1 MTGRNQGNKHTFRRA
16 YFMQKLAAL
25 YGHLLCRFGVHDFR
39 VIDRAFEFGAG
50 GGIEKVQCKRCGTI
64 IARQA

>member
-1 MTGRNQGNKHTFRRA
+1 
-16 YFMQKLAAL
+16 MQKLAAL